1 MIGGID
7 METMNDIYS
16 YINNIKDILLL
27 IDIKVEKENKLNNDK
42 MFQFVNLLYK
52 ILKYIDDLENF
63 LNKEFRG
70 D

>member
-1 MIGGID
+1 

>member
-42 MFQFVNLLYK
+42 IFQFVNLLYK
-52 ILKYIDDLENF
+52 IY
-63 LNKEFRG
+63 
-70 D
+70 